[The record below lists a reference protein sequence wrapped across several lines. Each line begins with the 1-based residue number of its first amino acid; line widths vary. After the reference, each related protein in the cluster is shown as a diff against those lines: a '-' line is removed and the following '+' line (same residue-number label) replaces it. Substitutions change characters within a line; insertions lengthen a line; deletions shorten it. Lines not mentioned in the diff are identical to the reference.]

1 LIQLS
6 GIAEKKSNSQIY
18 SIMPLAS
25 KALPLGTVAPNFALL
40 DTVSDKLVC
49 LGDVVSTKAT
59 VIMFLC
65 NHCPYV
71 QHILDELVDVAT
83 TYQQQGVTFVGIS
96 ANDVV
101 NYPQDGPQQMRELAK
116 EKGFPFPY
124 LYDQTQQVARTY
136 QAVCTP
142 EFFVFDRNMRLAYHG
157 QFDDARPKN
166 ETPVTG
172 QDLRQALDTLLAGG
186 QVSTDQKPGIG
197 CGIKWKIQPE
207 AVD

>member
-1 LIQLS
+1 
-6 GIAEKKSNSQIY
+6 
-18 SIMPLAS
+18 MPLAS

-40 DTVSDKLVC
+40 DTVSDQLVS
-49 LGDVVSTKAT
+49 LQDIASNKAT

-71 QHILDELVDVAT
+71 QHILDELVNVASE
-83 TYQQQGVTFVGIS
+83 YQPKGMRFVAIS
-96 ANDVV
+96 ANDAV
-101 NYPQDGPQQMRELAK
+101 NYPQDGPKQMRELAA
-116 EKGFPFPY
+116 ERGFPFPY
-124 LYDQTQQVARTY
+124 LYDQTQQVARAY

-142 EFFVFDRNMRLAYHG
+142 EFYVFDRNMRLAYHG

-186 QVSTDQKPGIG
+186 QVSADQKPGIG
-197 CGIKWKIQPE
+197 CGIKWKTPLAE
-207 AVD
+207 AG